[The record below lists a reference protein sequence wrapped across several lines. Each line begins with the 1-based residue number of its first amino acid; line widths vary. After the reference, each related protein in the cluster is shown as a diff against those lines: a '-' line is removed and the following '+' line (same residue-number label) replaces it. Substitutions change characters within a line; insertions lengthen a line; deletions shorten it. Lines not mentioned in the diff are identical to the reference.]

1 MSETVASLV
10 QMAEPYGRR
19 VPYGSAYW
27 LILPATLFLAACY
40 YYPLIR
46 VVWISFSEPTIGIQ
60 NYEQLITSASIHRV
74 VTTTLRICVLCTSA
88 CVVLGYIVSYVL
100 LRAGPTKRRV
110 MLLCVL
116 LPLWI
121 SGLVRAFAW
130 VTLLRN
136 EGFIN
141 STLMWVGLISRP
153 LDLVWNE
160 VGVVIGMT
168 HYMLPFAILPLYASM
183 LEIDQ
188 RILMA
193 AQSLGA
199 SKSQVFLRIFFPLSV
214 PGVAAAGVLV
224 FVYSIGFFITPA
236 ILGGGKTL
244 MIAEY
249 VRLQIVELLRWG
261 IGTMLSVTVG
271 VSVLIIWGIA
281 VKLIGTQRMFG
292 RASL

>member
-1 MSETVASLV
+1 MSEAIASSV
-10 QMAEPYGRR
+10 QVTSPVGRR
-19 VPYGSAYW
+19 ARHVSAYW
-27 LILPATLFLAACY
+27 LIFPATLFLAVCY

-46 VVWISFSEPTIGIQ
+46 VVWISFSEPTIGVQ
-60 NYEQLITSASIHRV
+60 NYELLFTSASIHRV
-74 VTTTLRICVLCTSA
+74 AITTLRICVLCTLA
-88 CVVLGYIVSYVL
+88 CVFLGYIVSYAL
-100 LRAGPTKRRV
+100 LRAGPAKRRV

-136 EGFIN
+136 EGFVN

-153 LDLVWNE
+153 LELVWNE
-160 VGVVIGMT
+160 IGVVIGMT

-199 SKSQVFLRIFFPLSV
+199 SKIQVFLRVFFPLSI

-224 FVYSIGFFITPA
+224 FVYSIGFFVTPA

-271 VSVLIIWGIA
+271 VSVLIIWGLA
-281 VKLIGTQRMFG
+281 VKIIGTQRMFG